1 MGPAV
6 SISLEEIMSFLS
18 IAGIVTVSHHCQDCG
33 DVIFLIQAVNFRAS
47 SSTLA
52 PAQHQVSLQY
62 ELF

>member
-52 PAQHQVSLQY
+52 PG
-62 ELF
+62 